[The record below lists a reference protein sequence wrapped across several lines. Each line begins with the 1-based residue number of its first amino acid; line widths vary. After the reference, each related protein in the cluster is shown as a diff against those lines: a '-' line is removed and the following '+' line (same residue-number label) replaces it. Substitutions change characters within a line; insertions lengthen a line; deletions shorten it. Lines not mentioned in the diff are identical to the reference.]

1 MKDKQKEL
9 INKAAQYLRGKGYFV
24 ARVAPIKGL
33 DLIVFGEDKNK
44 PIFVAVGD
52 ASKVQSIPM
61 NSFGYSKRA
70 KDRAA
75 RFVAASKNWMNAY
88 CFTKRC
94 EYDAVWVDGEVVSH
108 GVNISPI
115 V

>member
-24 ARVAPIKGL
+24 GDVPPLMGI
-33 DLIVFGEDKNK
+33 DLIAFGEDKNK
-44 PIFVAVGD
+44 PIFVTVGD

-61 NSFGYSKRA
+61 NGFGYSKRA
-70 KDRAA
+70 RDKAA
-75 RFVAASKNWMNAY
+75 KFVAASKAWMDAH
-88 CFTKRC
+88 CLTKRC

-108 GVNISPI
+108 GVNINPI

>member
-1 MKDKQKEL
+1 MNKSEL

-24 ARVAPIKGL
+24 ANGTPIKGI
-33 DLIVFGEDKNK
+33 DLIAFGEDKNK
-44 PIFVAVGD
+44 PIFVTVGD

-61 NSFGYSKRA
+61 NGFGYSKRA
-70 KDRAA
+70 REKAA
-75 RFVAASKNWMNAY
+75 KFVAASKTWMDAH

-94 EYDAVWVDGEVVSH
+94 EYDAVWVDGNVISH
-108 GVNISPI
+108 GVNINPI

>member
-1 MKDKQKEL
+1 MNNKQKEL
-9 INKAAQYLRGKGYFV
+9 INKAAQYLRGKGYIV
-24 ARVAPIKGL
+24 TNGTTLKGL

-61 NSFGYSKRA
+61 NGFGYSKRA

-75 RFVAASKNWMNAY
+75 KFVDSAKRWMDVYCLSK
-88 CFTKRC
+88 TH

-108 GVNISPI
+108 GVNIKPI